1 MSLSH
6 AEHNV
11 KLFLS
16 KTLRL
21 QILRTRLYAFIHI
34 DVSNLF
40 LQYSYNNNLAK
51 KHYNVIID
59 DADFLSKI
67 PYNAQQ

>member
-16 KTLRL
+16 KNTSFTN
-21 QILRTRLYAFIHI
+21 LRTRLYAFIHI

-59 DADFLSKI
+59 DADFLS
-67 PYNAQQ
+67 NTV

>member
-16 KTLRL
+16 KNTSFTNFTHPIIRFL
-21 QILRTRLYAFIHI
+21 HI

-59 DADFLSKI
+59 DADFLS
-67 PYNAQQ
+67 NTV